1 MKLVRLM
8 QERCSERAPFD
19 VGRPVAKEDLQQVLE
34 AARWAPTPHNMQNFE
49 VIVVDDRQILETL
62 ASIRYPMTQA
72 FIIEN
77 QRQLAFSEEELER
90 KKVGLLAAQFPP
102 ALRTPGATLDD
113 ATYEKLRSGWA
124 RAIQSSPVLLV
135 VAYDPESRAPDSEG
149 DFLGHVGLGCVLE
162 NMWLMANALGLSV
175 HVVSILAKE
184 PADAEVKSL
193 LGLPGQMKI
202 AFAIRLGYAPPPEG
216 RHLRVRRDVEQ
227 FTHYNRFGNR
237 VSS

>member
-1 MKLVRLM
+1 M
-8 QERCSERAPFD
+8 
-19 VGRPVAKEDLQQVLE
+19 
-34 AARWAPTPHNMQNFE
+34 
-49 VIVVDDRQILETL
+49 
-62 ASIRYPMTQA
+62 
-72 FIIEN
+72 
-77 QRQLAFSEEELER
+77 
-90 KKVGLLAAQFPP
+90 GLLAAHFPP

-162 NMWLMANALGLSV
+162 NMWLTANALGLSV

-216 RHLRVRRDVEQ
+216 RYRRVRREVEE
-227 FTHYNRFGNR
+227 FTHYNRFGST
-237 VSS
+237 SSR